1 MKKIVFIGLVI
12 ILLLS
17 LISCGPKIS
26 YPMIKNIEIIEE
38 NTGVLFNFK
47 YDIRYKIPDENLKLK
62 ISNDDES
69 KIITGIPNSDKT
81 EYTFKATNINPG
93 TQLKRKFFINE
104 GIINGS
110 WEGNYQTEGNF
121 KTKSESDNVE
131 PIILSNNYSLE
142 ETGKMASSL
151 TLEIDETPAGVKE
164 ALIKLTRIDEYGKF
178 EEPRTIY
185 LENELMTFTWKTKNN
200 ISSYLTDP
208 IPGKWNYYIKIV
220 DNSGNTTITDIGTLT
235 YIK

>member
-1 MKKIVFIGLVI
+1 
-12 ILLLS
+12 
-17 LISCGPKIS
+17 
-26 YPMIKNIEIIEE
+26 
-38 NTGVLFNFK
+38 
-47 YDIRYKIPDENLKLK
+47 
-62 ISNDDES
+62 
-69 KIITGIPNSDKT
+69 
-81 EYTFKATNINPG
+81 
-93 TQLKRKFFINE
+93 
-104 GIINGS
+104 
-110 WEGNYQTEGNF
+110 
-121 KTKSESDNVE
+121 
-131 PIILSNNYSLE
+131 
-142 ETGKMASSL
+142 MASSL